1 MEVKNFARHFPFFYR
16 YFFCSKRYLF
26 QMELFIFVA
35 NHFFN
40 ETETPLFII
49 VLKVRLKTYRVSIR

>member
-1 MEVKNFARHFPFFYR
+1 MEVKIFARHFRFFYR

-35 NHFFN
+35 NHFFY
-40 ETETPLFII
+40 ESETPLFII
-49 VLKVRLKTYRVSIR
+49 VLKVPVKIYTVLIR